1 MAWPRRPLIIIVR
14 HLALPV
20 SGMVRWWAGP
30 WRGGLR
36 AAARNETE
44 NRMTQNSVKSK
55 VASSTARSHAH
66 MPCCCGGPAIRP
78 SLPTI
83 MNARL
88 IRAVRLSQQQQLVS
102 RSCPAHFSGAR
113 YNERQ
118 IRLATSADQS
128 AHATCTDSP
137 NTHASTLGSGESSSS
152 GLFRLL
158 TDEQRK
164 LLDEQRRLV
173 GKIRDV
179 ARRVGGNVKVQE
191 FDGGLDLLP
200 GAADAVDRTFLCCIA
215 GEFNAGKSTLIN
227 ALLGEKILESGALP
241 TTDTVQVLAYGSNT
255 DSKAND
261 SDQQQSIGSTVLHL
275 HPSALL
281 KDLTLID
288 TPGTNAVH
296 VDHTK
301 ITHKLLPVA
310 DIILFVTS
318 ADRPFPDSE
327 RKLLQSIQRFRKNL
341 VIVLNKIDT
350 LDTSG
355 GDHGQKEKE
364 RVTLFV
370 KEHSSD
376 LLGAQPTVIAV
387 SARDALGA
395 KSISTDKLADNAVWK
410 RSNFEELENFLST
423 TLTDKIKVRSKLL
436 NPLGVAEGMLDDCIE
451 SLKAQKDELETDSA
465 TLRLLESQMSG
476 WTLEMESEMNKF
488 RSEAQNLILLEG
500 SRCRELVQRMSFPEQ
515 IRWTLL
521 GDRLAFEEAWIR
533 AVAGSSIEN
542 DLKDLVRDISDDIAT
557 RARAQGQGVI
567 EYLGK
572 RPAVTSQ
579 SLIGSV
585 TAASRFE
592 DTRKGMAE
600 KMLASVKSVCSSHDP
615 IAEQESTFQH
625 LRTTSIVSSVLLAA
639 SFSDGVAT
647 LLGFLELTA
656 GVPSGSAFAI
666 FGGLLIPLRNKSLA
680 AAYQGQWAKSSERLD
695 ESLSATCSREVERIQ
710 SKILDGVRPYTRYV
724 QTEESRMATL
734 DAECEDLATSAHSL
748 RNRINKVTE

>member
-1 MAWPRRPLIIIVR
+1 
-14 HLALPV
+14 
-20 SGMVRWWAGP
+20 
-30 WRGGLR
+30 
-36 AAARNETE
+36 
-44 NRMTQNSVKSK
+44 
-55 VASSTARSHAH
+55 
-66 MPCCCGGPAIRP
+66 
-78 SLPTI
+78 

-88 IRAVRLSQQQQLVS
+88 FHAVRLTQQRQLVS
-102 RSCPAHFSGAR
+102 RPQNLSCH
-113 YNERQ
+113 
-118 IRLATSADQS
+118 
-128 AHATCTDSP
+128 
-137 NTHASTLGSGESSSS
+137 

-158 TDEQRK
+158 TDEQRQ

-191 FDGGLDLLP
+191 FDGGLDLSS
-200 GAADAVDRTFLCCIA
+200 GASDAVDRTFLCCIA
-215 GEFNAGKSTLIN
+215 GEFNAGKSTMIN

-241 TTDTVQVLAYGSNT
+241 TTDTVQVLAYGGNN
-255 DSKAND
+255 SKAND
-261 SDQQQSIGSTVLHL
+261 SDQQQSIGSTILHL

-296 VDHTK
+296 IDHTK

-355 GDHGQKEKE
+355 GDHGQEEKE
-364 RVTLFV
+364 RVTSFV

-387 SARDALGA
+387 SARDALGT
-395 KSISTDKLADNAVWK
+395 KSISSDKLADNAVWK

-436 NPLGVAEGMLDDCIE
+436 NPLGVAEGMLEDCIE

-476 WTLEMESEMNKF
+476 WTLEMESEMNTF

-500 SRCRELVQRMSFPEQ
+500 SRCRELVQRMSFSDQ
-515 IRWTLL
+515 IRWTVL
-521 GDRLAFEEAWIR
+521 GNRLAFEEAWIG
-533 AVAGSSIEN
+533 AVAGRFADGTPEN
-542 DLKDLVRDISDDIAT
+542 DLKDLVRDFSDDIAT
-557 RARAQGQGVI
+557 RARAQAQAVI

-592 DTRKGMAE
+592 DTRKSMAE

-615 IAEQESTFQH
+615 IAEQELTFQH
-625 LRTTSIVSSVLLAA
+625 LRTTAIVSGIFLAA
-639 SFSDGVAT
+639 SFADGVAT
-647 LLGFLELTA
+647 LSGILEITA
-656 GVPSGSAFAI
+656 GAPLGSAFALL
-666 FGGLLIPLRNKSLA
+666 GGLAIPLRNRNLA
-680 AAYQGQWAKSSERLD
+680 SAYQGQWAKTSERLG
-695 ESLSATCSREVERIQ
+695 ESLSATCNREVERIQ

-734 DAECEDLATSAHSL
+734 DAECDDLATSAHSL
-748 RNRINKVTE
+748 RNRINKGTE

>member
-1 MAWPRRPLIIIVR
+1 M
-14 HLALPV
+14 
-20 SGMVRWWAGP
+20 
-30 WRGGLR
+30 
-36 AAARNETE
+36 
-44 NRMTQNSVKSK
+44 
-55 VASSTARSHAH
+55 
-66 MPCCCGGPAIRP
+66 
-78 SLPTI
+78 
-83 MNARL
+83 
-88 IRAVRLSQQQQLVS
+88 
-102 RSCPAHFSGAR
+102 
-113 YNERQ
+113 
-118 IRLATSADQS
+118 
-128 AHATCTDSP
+128 
-137 NTHASTLGSGESSSS
+137 
-152 GLFRLL
+152 
-158 TDEQRK
+158 
-164 LLDEQRRLV
+164 
-173 GKIRDV
+173 
-179 ARRVGGNVKVQE
+179 QE
-191 FDGGLDLLP
+191 FDGGLDLSS
-200 GAADAVDRTFLCCIA
+200 GASDAVDRTFLCCIA

-241 TTDTVQVLAYGSNT
+241 TTDTVQVLAYGGNN

-261 SDQQQSIGSTVLHL
+261 SDQQQSIGSTILHL

-296 VDHTK
+296 IDHTK

-355 GDHGQKEKE
+355 GDHGQEEKE
-364 RVTLFV
+364 RVTSFV

-395 KSISTDKLADNAVWK
+395 KSISSDKLADNAVWK

-476 WTLEMESEMNKF
+476 WTLEMESEMNTF

-500 SRCRELVQRMSFPEQ
+500 SRCRELVQRMSFSDQ
-515 IRWTLL
+515 IRWTVL
-521 GDRLAFEEAWIR
+521 GNRLAFEEAWIG
-533 AVAGSSIEN
+533 AVAGRFADGTPEN
-542 DLKDLVRDISDDIAT
+542 DLKDLVRDFSDDIAT
-557 RARAQGQGVI
+557 RARAQAQAVI

-585 TAASRFE
+585 AAASRFE
-592 DTRKGMAE
+592 DTRKSMAE

-615 IAEQESTFQH
+615 IAEQELTFQH
-625 LRTTSIVSSVLLAA
+625 LRITSIVSGMFLAA
-639 SFSDGVAT
+639 SFADGVAT
-647 LLGFLELTA
+647 LSGILEITA
-656 GVPSGSAFAI
+656 GAPLGSAFALL
-666 FGGLLIPLRNKSLA
+666 GGLAIPLRNRNLA
-680 AAYQGQWAKSSERLD
+680 SAYQGQWAKTSERLG
-695 ESLSATCSREVERIQ
+695 ESLSATCNREVERIQ

-734 DAECEDLATSAHSL
+734 DAECDDLATSAHSL
-748 RNRINKVTE
+748 RNRINKRTE

>member
-1 MAWPRRPLIIIVR
+1 
-14 HLALPV
+14 
-20 SGMVRWWAGP
+20 
-30 WRGGLR
+30 
-36 AAARNETE
+36 
-44 NRMTQNSVKSK
+44 
-55 VASSTARSHAH
+55 
-66 MPCCCGGPAIRP
+66 
-78 SLPTI
+78 

-88 IRAVRLSQQQQLVS
+88 IHAVYLSLQRQLVS
-102 RSCPAHFSGAR
+102 RSCHAHFPRAR
-113 YNERQ
+113 FGP
-118 IRLATSADQS
+118 IARLATSADRS
-128 AHATCTDSP
+128 AHATDSSTP
-137 NTHASTLGSGESSSS
+137 ASTSGESSSS

-158 TDEQRK
+158 TDEQRQ
-164 LLDEQRRLV
+164 LLGEQRRLV
-173 GKIRDV
+173 GKIRGV

-200 GAADAVDRTFLCCIA
+200 GASDVVDRTFLCCIA

-261 SDQQQSIGSTVLHL
+261 SDQQQSIGSTVLYL

-296 VDHTK
+296 IDHTK

-364 RVTLFV
+364 RVTSFV
-370 KEHSSD
+370 TEHSSD
-376 LLGAQPTVIAV
+376 LLGARPNVIAV

-395 KSISTDKLADNAVWK
+395 KSIASDKLADNAVWK
-410 RSNFEELENFLST
+410 RSNFEELEKFLST
-423 TLTDKIKVRSKLL
+423 TLTDKIKIRSKLL

-695 ESLSATCSREVERIQ
+695 ESLSATCSREVERIK